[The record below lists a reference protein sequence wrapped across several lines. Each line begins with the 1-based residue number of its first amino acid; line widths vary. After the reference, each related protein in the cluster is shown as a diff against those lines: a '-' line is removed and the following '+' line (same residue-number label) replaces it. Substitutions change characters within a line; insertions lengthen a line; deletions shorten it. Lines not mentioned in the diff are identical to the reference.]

1 MIAVIAVLSFV
12 MAFGAIWFTTEALKR
27 VDNFNDAKM
36 RPHLTKINQAV
47 KGVNENM
54 RTLNGRM
61 ELLEKQV
68 HTLQLKADIPQVIM
82 QKASALHLDLLKA
95 QQNIPTVRLNG

>member
-12 MAFGAIWFTTEALKR
+12 MAFGAIWFITEALKR

-68 HTLQLKADIPQVIM
+68 HTLQLKADIPQVI
-82 QKASALHLDLLKA
+82 QQEASALHLDLLKA

>member
-27 VDNFNDAKM
+27 VDNFNDAKL

-54 RTLNGRM
+54 RTLKGRM

-68 HTLQLKADIPQVIM
+68 HTLQLKADIPQVIQ

>member
-68 HTLQLKADIPQVIM
+68 HTPQLKADIPQVIM

>member
-27 VDNFNDAKM
+27 VDNFNDAKL

-54 RTLNGRM
+54 RTLKGRM

>member
-68 HTLQLKADIPQVIM
+68 HTLQLKADIPQVI
-82 QKASALHLDLLKA
+82 QQEASALHLDLLKA